1 MYGMPGGQPVASW
14 SGALRGS
21 GRTAAL
27 SSEPPRKR
35 NTIGAVGG
43 LGYSAHKEMYE
54 MTRSSLVRRLS
65 IVGAL
70 LLLGCG
76 GVSSV
81 PDGGGGAGG
90 SAAGAAGRGGTTG
103 AGGRGGT
110 GGAAGTTGG
119 TGGSAGTGVAGTG
132 VAGT

>member
-14 SGALRGS
+14 SGALRDW
-21 GRTAAL
+21 GRTRAL

-35 NTIGAVGG
+35 NRIGAVAG
-43 LGYSAHKEMYE
+43 LGYSARKEMYE
-54 MTRSSLVRRLS
+54 MTRSSLVRRWS

-81 PDGGGGAGG
+81 PDAGGGSGG
-90 SAAGAAGRGGTTG
+90 GAAGRGGTTG
-103 AGGRGGT
+103 AGGRGGSGGT
-110 GGAAGTTGG
+110 GGAAGT
-119 TGGSAGTGVAGTG
+119 GGSTGDTGGVAG
-132 VAGT
+132 